1 MSYILDALRRAE
13 NERER
18 DRHQVPDL
26 HAAHAPLP
34 QAADAWARANQGT
47 GMRTSQRWLG
57 GLLVLVLALAA
68 AAAAGIWF
76 WGGASNRQ
84 PNKLDGATG
93 ARATAAAQADGSPAS
108 TRGAAPAA
116 VPPGMVAQID
126 GPPVPAKAAAEANA
140 RALEAAAL
148 PAANADRPLTAPAPR
163 GAREP
168 ARAAAT
174 PNAGADAARSA
185 LAQTPR
191 EANQGAGGP
200 GAAEGAGVAASGGPN
215 GGSHGVPNGVPNGA
229 LNGGRDAGPDAAASP
244 AIRLPPNAAAA
255 RPGASVTPAAAT
267 APAPVVPL
275 NALAPELRSQIPPM
289 VVGGAI
295 HSNNPANRF
304 VLINGQVVREGES
317 AATGVT
323 LERIGPK
330 SAVMR
335 WRDMRF
341 EMPL

>member
-34 QAADAWARANQGT
+34 QAADALARANQGA
-47 GMRTSQRWLG
+47 GMGTSPQWVR
-57 GLLVLVLALAA
+57 GLVVLALAA

-76 WGGASNRQ
+76 WGGAGSRQ
-84 PNKLDGATG
+84 PNKPDGAIG
-93 ARATAAAQADGSPAS
+93 ARATAAAQADGLPAT
-108 TRGAAPAA
+108 TRSATPAA

-148 PAANADRPLTAPAPR
+148 PAANAEKPLTSAAPR

-168 ARAAAT
+168 AR
-174 PNAGADAARSA
+174 DAAR
-185 LAQTPR
+185 PPIKDF
-191 EANQGAGGP
+191 ANADPAPGPTTGAGLGSM
-200 GAAEGAGVAASGGPN
+200 AGTAPVPEPAAS
-215 GGSHGVPNGVPNGA
+215 
-229 LNGGRDAGPDAAASP
+229 
-244 AIRLPPNAAAA
+244 AAA
-255 RPGASVTPAAAT
+255 RPWALAPPAVTPAARAAGANT
-267 APAPVVPL
+267 APSPVLPL
-275 NALAPELRSQIPPM
+275 NSLAPELRSQIPPM

-295 HSNNPANRF
+295 HSSNPANRF
-304 VLINGQVVREGES
+304 VLINGQVVKEGES

-335 WRDMRF
+335 WREMRF

>member
-34 QAADAWARANQGT
+34 QAADAWARANQGASA
-47 GMRTSQRWLG
+47 GPSRQWLAG
-57 GLLVLVLALAA
+57 ILVLVLAAG
-68 AAAAGIWF
+68 AAAGYWF
-76 WGGASNRQ
+76 WGGTAHRQ
-84 PNKLDGATG
+84 PNKGDAAAG
-93 ARATAAAQADGSPAS
+93 ARAAAQGLEDRAGAGLNAGGSLAS
-108 TRGAAPAA
+108 ARGAAPAA

-140 RALEAAAL
+140 RAMEAAAL
-148 PAANADRPLTAPAPR
+148 PAPNTDKPLTAPAPR
-163 GAREP
+163 SAREP
-168 ARAAAT
+168 ARDPARV
-174 PNAGADAARSA
+174 PGIEPGSAGAGESPAA
-185 LAQTPR
+185 
-191 EANQGAGGP
+191 GAGAVP
-200 GAAEGAGVAASGGPN
+200 GAGA
-215 GGSHGVPNGVPNGA
+215 
-229 LNGGRDAGPDAAASP
+229 
-244 AIRLPPNAAAA
+244 
-255 RPGASVTPAAAT
+255 AAAT
-267 APAPVVPL
+267 APDANSAARPSAVTPAGRAAGAGTPPAAAVPAPVLPL
-275 NALAPELRSQIPPM
+275 NSLAPELRSQIPPM

-295 HSNNPANRF
+295 YSDRPANRF